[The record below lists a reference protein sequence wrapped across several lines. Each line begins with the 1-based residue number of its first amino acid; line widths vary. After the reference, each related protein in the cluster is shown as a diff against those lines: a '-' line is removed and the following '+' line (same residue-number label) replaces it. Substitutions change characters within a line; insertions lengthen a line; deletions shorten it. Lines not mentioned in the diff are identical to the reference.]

1 MGETLQTE
9 QVPRMSQLKMNLY
22 WYACLEKEFSQSLSL
37 VQVKAGR
44 QIYLANTVLAR
55 NLHLVLK
62 CVLSRENV

>member
-22 WYACLEKEFSQSLSL
+22 WYACLEIEFSQTLSL
-37 VQVKAGR
+37 VQVKAER

-62 CVLSRENV
+62 YVLSRENV